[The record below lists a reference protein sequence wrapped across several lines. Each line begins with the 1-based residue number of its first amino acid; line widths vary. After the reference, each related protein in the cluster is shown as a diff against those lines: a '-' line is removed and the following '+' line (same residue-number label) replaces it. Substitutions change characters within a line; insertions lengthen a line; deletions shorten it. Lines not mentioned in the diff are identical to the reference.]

1 MSDLSCKIY
10 GCDYTAGETDCTKF
24 SMPLVDKENLLP
36 QDGNDNIALPS
47 LGSFGSVNG
56 EDFGAENSARCAD
69 AVADNVAHSLPSLL
83 SQPEGLIT
91 DSSAEE
97 GFVMGGFLHNSPPS
111 ILADTASFQISFNGS
126 SKEFACASL
135 QDLAPGEVRS
145 RVCEAF
151 GLPPRQDRAPLVL
164 RHQGEGF
171 IMPFGPALPAG
182 VNFDLVCV
190 DGPAAPPCRPGQP
203 ADAAAGPA
211 GVQAVWVQEP
221 PHGAAVW
228 LHAKVPKSG
237 SGIAKSCLRHV
248 FAPAPAIQLLGGC
261 GGDPEGLLA
270 TAKVSLFNSGMR
282 DVTDL
287 LDCGE
292 PVVTRGADG
301 RPTLSWGRMAVLDVC
316 RPVAGVADALSA
328 AELRSKRGARGWFH
342 LAVALEGLP
351 TLWLRGAEGGGLARI
366 VVKDERLAL
375 LGARSWRRLG
385 LGPFG
390 DHARCTP
397 SHTGPDGRRL
407 CRCADDQRCAA
418 AAAAV
423 KGEPI
428 DRGL

>member
-1 MSDLSCKIY
+1 MKVGGGCAPSLVGRRKRSDKARARGQTERRRRRSILWRDEMSDLSCKIY

-135 QDLAPGEVRS
+135 QDLAPGEVRC

-190 DGPAAPPCRPGQP
+190 DGPAAPPCRLGQP

-211 GVQAVWVQEP
+211 GEI
-221 PHGAAVW
+221 GRAAGRERVY
-228 LHAKVPKSG
+228 
-237 SGIAKSCLRHV
+237 
-248 FAPAPAIQLLGGC
+248 
-261 GGDPEGLLA
+261 GD
-270 TAKVSLFNSGMR
+270 V
-282 DVTDL
+282 
-287 LDCGE
+287 
-292 PVVTRGADG
+292 
-301 RPTLSWGRMAVLDVC
+301 
-316 RPVAGVADALSA
+316 
-328 AELRSKRGARGWFH
+328 
-342 LAVALEGLP
+342 
-351 TLWLRGAEGGGLARI
+351 
-366 VVKDERLAL
+366 
-375 LGARSWRRLG
+375 
-385 LGPFG
+385 
-390 DHARCTP
+390 
-397 SHTGPDGRRL
+397 
-407 CRCADDQRCAA
+407 
-418 AAAAV
+418 
-423 KGEPI
+423 
-428 DRGL
+428 